1 MEWLVTSLKQYP
13 ELGLFAALAFGF
25 WLGPKKFFGFNL
37 GAVTATLIAGV
48 AIGQLGLSIPGPIKS
63 AFFLLFLFAVGYGVG
78 PQFFAGLGKDGPKQI
93 AFTLIVMV
101 ACLVV
106 PIACAYVA
114 GLDVGYA
121 VGLYAGSQTISAS
134 IGVATDQINKS
145 GLSAEA
151 ARSMLAAIPVGYAV
165 TYIFGTVGSALLLS
179 KLGPKMLGIDLV
191 QACKDYEARLGG
203 GAKAAQPGILS
214 AYHRFELRGYRITER
229 SGLAGKRCMD
239 TFPGVRVFFERIKRG
254 DQIIVAQGDSVLQN
268 GDLVA
273 ISGRRKLLV
282 ENVESVL
289 EEIEDRELLD
299 MPATVVDVFVTSKE
313 INGKTIADLAERPE
327 ARGVYM
333 AKITR
338 HLVDIP
344 LLPGT
349 EILRGDVIRIGG
361 SVDHVN
367 AVVKVLGY
375 ADRPTDATDISFMA
389 AGILVGGL
397 IGVLSVTVGG
407 VPISL
412 STSGGALLAGLF
424 LGYYRTIKPKFGQ
437 IPAPALWI
445 LNNLGLN
452 VFIAIVGINA
462 GPDFISGLQKL
473 GVSLFLWGVVATSV
487 PLLIAIVVARYVFK
501 FDPAILLGCCAGAR
515 TTTAA
520 LGMVQDAAKSNIPAL
535 GYGMPYAVGNTFLT
549 IWGLF
554 IVIVMMKIGGGGG

>member
-1 MEWLVTSLKQYP
+1 MDWLVHTLKQYP

-101 ACLVV
+101 LCLLV
-106 PIACAYVA
+106 PVACAYLA
-114 GLDVGYA
+114 GLDLGYA

-145 GLSAEA
+145 GLAPDVVK
-151 ARSMLAAIPVGYAV
+151 SMLGAIPVGYAV
-165 TYIFGTVGSALLLS
+165 TYIYGTVGSALLLA
-179 KLGPKMLGIDLV
+179 KLGPWLIGTDLV

-203 GAKAAQPGILS
+203 GSKSAQPGILS
-214 AYHRFELRGYRITER
+214 AYHGVELRGYRITEQ
-229 SGLAGKRCMD
+229 SGLAGKRCTD
-239 TFPGVRVFFERIKRG
+239 TFPDVRVYFERIKRDG
-254 DQIIVAQGDSVLQN
+254 KIFVAKADTVLQL

-273 ISGRRKLLV
+273 ISGGRKLLV
-282 ENVESVL
+282 EKVETVL
-289 EEIEDRELLD
+289 EEIDDRPLLD
-299 MPATVVDVFVTSKE
+299 MPATVVDVFVTNKAV
-313 INGKTIADLAERPE
+313 NGKTIAELADQPR
-327 ARGVYM
+327 ARGVYL

-349 EILRGDVIRIGG
+349 EILRGDVLRIGG
-361 SVDHVN
+361 SLDHVN
-367 AVVKVLGY
+367 AAVEMLGY
-375 ADRPTDATDISFMA
+375 ADRPTDATDVSFLS
-389 AGILVGGL
+389 AGIVVGGL

-437 IPAPALWI
+437 IPAPALWL

-487 PLLIAIVVARYVFK
+487 PLLLAVLIARFVFK

-549 IWGLF
+549 IWGLVV
-554 IVIVMMKIGGGGG
+554 VILMMKLGAG

>member
-1 MEWLVTSLKQYP
+1 MDWLVQTLRQYP

-63 AFFLLFLFAVGYGVG
+63 TFFLLFLFAVGYGVG

-106 PIACAYVA
+106 PVVCALIA

-145 GLSAEA
+145 GLDANA
-151 ARSMLAAIPVGYAV
+151 AKTMLASIPVGYAV
-165 TYIFGTVGSALLLS
+165 TYIFGTVGSAIILS
-179 KLGPKMLGIDLV
+179 KLAPKLLGIDLV
-191 QACKDYEARLGG
+191 KACKDYETRLGG
-203 GAKAAQPGILS
+203 GKKTLQTGILS
-214 AYHRFELRGYRITER
+214 AYHRFGVRGYRITEH
-229 SGLAGKRCMD
+229 SGLAGKRCQD
-239 TFPGVRVFFERIKRG
+239 TYPGVRVFFERIKRDG
-254 DQIIVAQGDSVLQN
+254 QIIVAQPDTVLQV

-273 ISGRRKLLV
+273 ISGARKLLV
-282 ENVESVL
+282 ENVESIL
-289 EEIEDRELLD
+289 EEIEDPELLD
-299 MPATVVDVFVTSKE
+299 VSATVVDVFVTSKA
-313 INGKTIADLAERPE
+313 INGKTIAELAQLPE
-327 ARGVYM
+327 ARGVYL

-338 HLVDIP
+338 QLVDIP

-375 ADRPTDATDISFMA
+375 ADRPTDVSDISFIA

-397 IGVLSVTVGG
+397 LGVLSVTVGG

-437 IPAPALWI
+437 IPAPALWV

-462 GPDFISGLQKL
+462 GPDFIGGLQKL
-473 GVSLFLWGVVATSV
+473 GLSLFLWGVVATSV
-487 PLLIAIVVARYVFK
+487 PLLIAMYVGRYIFK

-549 IWGLF
+549 IWGLV
-554 IVIVMMKIGGGGG
+554 IVIVMMKFGGAGG

>member
-1 MEWLVTSLKQYP
+1 MDWLVQTLRQYP

-93 AFTLIVMV
+93 GFTLVVMV

-106 PIACAYVA
+106 PVVCAVVA

-145 GLSAEA
+145 GLSADVA
-151 ARSMLAAIPVGYAV
+151 KSVLGGIPVGYAV
-165 TYIFGTVGSALLLS
+165 TYIFGTVGSALILA

-203 GAKAAQPGILS
+203 GTKAAQTGILS
-214 AYHRFELRGYRITER
+214 SYHRFGMRGYVITER
-229 SGLAGKRCMD
+229 SGLAGKRCQD
-239 TFPGVRVFFERIKRG
+239 VFPGVRVFFERIRRG
-254 DQIIVAQGDSVLQN
+254 GQILVAQGDSVLQL
-268 GDLVA
+268 GDQVA
-273 ISGRRKLLV
+273 ISGARKLLV
-282 ENVESVL
+282 ENVETVL
-289 EEIEDRELLD
+289 EEIEDPELLD
-299 MPATVVDVFVTSKE
+299 MPATIVDVFVTSKA
-313 INGKTIADLAERPE
+313 INGKTIAELAEMPE
-327 ARGVYM
+327 ARGVYL

-349 EILRGDVIRIGG
+349 EILRGDILRVGG
-361 SVDHVN
+361 SVAHVN
-367 AVVKVLGY
+367 AVVDKVGY
-375 ADRPTDATDISFMA
+375 ADRPTDQTDISFMS

-397 IGVLSVTVGG
+397 VGVLSVTIGG

-424 LGYYRTIKPKFGQ
+424 LSYYRTLKPKFGQ
-437 IPAPALWI
+437 IPTPALWL

-487 PLLIAIVVARYVFK
+487 PLFIAMLAGRFIFK

-549 IWGLF
+549 IWGLV
-554 IVIVMMKIGGGGG
+554 IVIAMMKFGAGGS

>member
-1 MEWLVTSLKQYP
+1 MDWLVSSLKQYP

-25 WLGPKKFFGFNL
+25 WLGPKKLFGFNL
-37 GAVTATLIAGV
+37 GNVTATLIAGV
-48 AIGQLGLSIPGPIKS
+48 VIGQLGLSIPGPIKS

-106 PIACAYVA
+106 PVACAYVA

-145 GLSAEA
+145 GLPADQVKV
-151 ARSMLAAIPVGYAV
+151 MLASIPVGYAV
-165 TYIFGTVGSALLLS
+165 TYIYGTVGSALLLA
-179 KLGPKMLGIDLV
+179 KLGPKLIGVDLQ
-191 QACKDYEARLGG
+191 QACRDYEERLGG
-203 GAKAAQPGILS
+203 GIAAPQPGILS
-214 AYHRFELRGYRITER
+214 TYQGVVVRGYRITEG

-254 DQIIVAQGDSVLQN
+254 DQLITADGQTVLQV
-268 GDLVA
+268 GDLAA
-273 ISGRRKLLV
+273 ISGNRKVLV
-282 ENVESVL
+282 EQIESVL
-289 EEIEDRELLD
+289 DEVDDRQLLD
-299 MPATVVDVFVTSKE
+299 IAATVVDVFITSKQ
-313 INGKTIADLAERPE
+313 INGKTIAELGARPE
-327 ARGVYM
+327 LRGIFLG
-333 AKITR
+333 KITR
-338 HLVDIP
+338 NLVDIP
-344 LLPGT
+344 RLPGT
-349 EILRGDVIRIGG
+349 EILRGDVVRIGG
-361 SVDHVN
+361 SLAHVN
-367 AVVKVLGY
+367 TAVELLGY
-375 ADRPTDATDISFMA
+375 ADRPTEATDIAFMS
-389 AGILVGGL
+389 AGILIGGL

-437 IPAPALWI
+437 IPGPALWV

-487 PLLIAIVVARYVFK
+487 PLLIAIFVARFIFK

-554 IVIVMMKIGGGGG
+554 VVIAMMKLSGSGG

>member
-1 MEWLVTSLKQYP
+1 MDWLVASLRQYP

-25 WLGPKKFFGFNL
+25 WLGPKKLFGFNL

-93 AFTLIVMV
+93 AFTLLVMV

-106 PIACAYVA
+106 PIVCALVA

-145 GLSAEA
+145 GLSADVA
-151 ARSMLAAIPVGYAV
+151 KSMLGAIPVGYAV
-165 TYIFGTVGSALLLS
+165 TYIYGTVGSALLLS
-179 KLGPKMLGIDLV
+179 KLGPKLLGIDLV
-191 QACKDYEARLGG
+191 KACKDYEARLGG
-203 GAKAAQPGILS
+203 GKQAAQTGILS
-214 AYHRFELRGYRITER
+214 SYHRFGVRGYRITEQ
-229 SGLAGKRCMD
+229 SGLGGKRCKD
-239 TFPGVRVFFERIKRG
+239 IFPGVRVFVERIKRDG
-254 DQIIVAQGDSVLQN
+254 QVTVAAADSVLQV

-273 ISGRRKLLV
+273 ISGARNLLV
-282 ENVESVL
+282 DQVELVL
-289 EEIEDRELLD
+289 QEIEDRDLLD
-299 MPATVVDVFVTSKE
+299 MPATIVDVFVTSKA
-313 INGKTIADLAERPE
+313 INGKTIAELAELPE
-327 ARGVYM
+327 SRGVYL

-338 HLVDIP
+338 QLVDIP

-349 EILRGDVIRIGG
+349 EILRGDVLRIGG
-361 SVDHVN
+361 SLDHVN

-375 ADRPTDATDISFMA
+375 ADRPTDQTDISFLA

-397 IGVLSVTVGG
+397 IGVLSFKVGG

-437 IPAPALWI
+437 IPAPALWL

-487 PLLIAIVVARYVFK
+487 PVILAVFAARYIFK

-549 IWGLF
+549 IWGLVV
-554 IVIVMMKIGGGGG
+554 VIVMMKMSGG

>member
-1 MEWLVTSLKQYP
+1 MDWLVQSLKQYP

-93 AFTLIVMV
+93 AFTLVVVI
-101 ACLVV
+101 ACLAV
-106 PIACAYVA
+106 PILCALVA

-145 GLSAEA
+145 GLSPEVAQ
-151 ARSMLAAIPVGYAV
+151 RMLASIPVGYAV
-165 TYIFGTVGSALLLS
+165 TYIYGTVGSALVLA
-179 KLGPKMLGIDLV
+179 KLGPKMLGVDLV
-191 QACKDYEARLGG
+191 QACKDYERRLGG
-203 GAKAAQPGILS
+203 GASAVQPGILS
-214 AYHRFELRGYRITER
+214 AYHRFELRGYRITAA
-229 SGLAGKRCMD
+229 SGLAGQRCQD
-239 TFPGVRVFFERIKRG
+239 TFPGVRVYFERIRRG
-254 DQIIVAQGDSVLQN
+254 SQLIEAQGESVLEV

-273 ISGRRKLLV
+273 ISGARKLLV
-282 ENVESVL
+282 ENVEAIL
-289 EEIEDRELLD
+289 EEVEDRELLD
-299 MPATVVDVFVTSKE
+299 MPATIVDVFVTSKA
-313 INGKTIADLAERPE
+313 INGKTIAEVAELPQ
-327 ARGVYM
+327 ARGVYLT
-333 AKITR
+333 KITR
-338 HLVDIP
+338 QLVDIP

-349 EILRGDVIRIGG
+349 EILRGDVLRIGG
-361 SVDHVN
+361 SLNHVN
-367 AVVKVLGY
+367 AVVGVLGY
-375 ADRPTDATDISFMA
+375 ADRPTDATDISFMS
-389 AGILVGGL
+389 AGILIGGL

-473 GVSLFLWGVVATSV
+473 GVSLFLWGVVATTV
-487 PLLIAIVVARYVFK
+487 PLLIAVLVGRFVFK
-501 FDPAILLGCCAGAR
+501 FDPAILLGCCSGAR
-515 TTTAA
+515 TTTAS

-549 IWGLF
+549 IWGLVV
-554 IVIVMMKIGGGGG
+554 VIAMMKLGGTGG

>member
-1 MEWLVTSLKQYP
+1 MDWLVQTLKQYP

-25 WLGPKKFFGFNL
+25 WVGPKKFFGFNL

-63 AFFLLFLFAVGYGVG
+63 TFFLLFLFAVGYGVG

-106 PIACAYVA
+106 PIICAVIA
-114 GLDVGYA
+114 GLDVGFA

-145 GLSAEA
+145 GLSADVA
-151 ARSMLAAIPVGYAV
+151 KSMLAAIPVGYAV
-165 TYIFGTVGSALLLS
+165 TYIYGTVGSALILS
-179 KLGPKMLGIDLV
+179 KLGPKLLGIDLV
-191 QACKDYEARLGG
+191 QACKDYETRLGG
-203 GAKAAQPGILS
+203 GKKAAQTGILS
-214 AYHRFELRGYRITER
+214 AYHRFGVRGYRITEE
-229 SGLAGKRCMD
+229 SGLGGKRCQD
-239 TFPGVRVFFERIKRG
+239 IFPGIRVFVERIKRG
-254 DQIIVAQGDSVLQN
+254 DQIIVAQAESVLQV

-273 ISGRRKLLV
+273 ISGARKLLV
-282 ENVESVL
+282 DNVEAVL
-289 EEIEDRELLD
+289 KEIEDHELLD
-299 MPATVVDVFVTSKE
+299 MPSTIVDLFVTSKE
-313 INGKTIADLAERPE
+313 FNGKTIAELAELPA
-327 ARGVYM
+327 ARGVYLN
-333 AKITR
+333 KITR

-349 EILRGDVIRIGG
+349 EILRGDVLRIGG
-361 SVDHVN
+361 SVEHVN
-367 AVVKVLGY
+367 AVVNALGY
-375 ADRPTDATDISFMA
+375 ADRPTDQTDISFIA
-389 AGILVGGL
+389 AGILLGGL

-437 IPAPALWI
+437 IPSPALWV

-473 GVSLFLWGVVATSV
+473 GASLFIWGVAATTI
-487 PLLIAIVVARYVFK
+487 PLVFAVLLARYVFK

-549 IWGLF
+549 IWGLVV
-554 IVIVMMKIGGGGG
+554 VIVMMKLAGGS

>member
-1 MEWLVTSLKQYP
+1 MDWLVQTLRHYP

-63 AFFLLFLFAVGYGVG
+63 TFFLIFLFAVGYGVG
-78 PQFFAGLGKDGPKQI
+78 PQFFAGLGKDGPRQI
-93 AFTLIVMV
+93 VFTLVVMV
-101 ACLVV
+101 ACLLV
-106 PIACAYVA
+106 PIVCAVIA

-121 VGLYAGSQTISAS
+121 AGLYAGSQTISAS

-145 GLSAEA
+145 GLPAEVA
-151 ARSMLAAIPVGYAV
+151 KHMLTAIPVGYAV
-165 TYIFGTVGSALLLS
+165 TYIFGTIGSALILS
-179 KLGPKMLGIDLV
+179 KLAPKLLGIDLV
-191 QACKDYEARLGG
+191 QACRDYETRLGG
-203 GAKAAQPGILS
+203 GKATAQTGILS
-214 AYHRFELRGYRITER
+214 AYRRFGVRTYRVTDR
-229 SGLAGKRCMD
+229 SGLVGKRCD
-239 TFPGVRVFFERIKRG
+239 DAYPGVRVFVERIKRDG
-254 DQIIVAQGDSVLQN
+254 RIIVAEPGTVLQA
-268 GDLVA
+268 GDVVA
-273 ISGRRKLLV
+273 ISGASRLLV
-282 ENVESVL
+282 EDVERLL
-289 EEIEDRELLD
+289 EEVEDPELLD
-299 MPATVVDVFVTSKE
+299 MPATIVDVFVTSKAL
-313 INGKTIADLAERPE
+313 NGKTVAELAELPE
-327 ARGVYM
+327 ARGVYL
-333 AKITR
+333 ARITR

-349 EILRGDVIRIGG
+349 EVLRGDVLRIGG

-375 ADRPTDATDISFMA
+375 ADRPTDATDIAFIA
-389 AGILVGGL
+389 AGILLGGL
-397 IGVLSVTVGG
+397 IGVLSVKVGG

-437 IPAPALWI
+437 IPAPALWV

-473 GVSLFLWGVVATSV
+473 GLSLFLWGIVATTV
-487 PLLIAIVVARYVFK
+487 PLLLAVVLGHFVFK

-535 GYGMPYAVGNTFLT
+535 GYGMPYAVGNTVLT
-549 IWGLF
+549 IWGLVV
-554 IVIVMMKIGGGGG
+554 VIVMMKLAG

>member
-1 MEWLVTSLKQYP
+1 MDWLVQTLKQYP

-25 WLGPKKFFGFNL
+25 WLGPKKFFGFSL

-101 ACLVV
+101 LCLVV
-106 PIACAYVA
+106 PIACAYFA

-145 GLSAEA
+145 GLSPDVVK
-151 ARSMLAAIPVGYAV
+151 SMLGAIPVGYAV
-165 TYIFGTVGSALLLS
+165 TYIYGTVGSALLLS
-179 KLGPKMLGIDLV
+179 KLGPKMIGADIE
-191 QACKDYEARLGG
+191 QACKDYEAKLGG
-203 GAKAAQPGILS
+203 GAKSVQPGILS
-214 AYHRFELRGYRITER
+214 AYRNFGLRGYRITEQ
-229 SGLAGKRCMD
+229 SGLAGKRCKD

-254 DQIIVAQGDSVLQN
+254 GQIIVAQADSVLQL

-273 ISGRRKLLV
+273 ISGARHLLV
-282 ENVESVL
+282 DEVEKIL
-289 EEIEDRELLD
+289 EEVDDHELLD
-299 MPATVVDVFVTSKE
+299 MPATVVDVFITNKA
-313 INGKTIADLAERPE
+313 INGKTIAELAELPE
-327 ARGVYM
+327 ARGVYLT
-333 AKITR
+333 KITR

-344 LLPGT
+344 RLPGT

-367 AVVKVLGY
+367 AVVRILGY

-389 AGILVGGL
+389 AGILIGGL
-397 IGVLSVTVGG
+397 IGVLSVKIGG

-437 IPAPALWI
+437 IPAPALWL

-487 PLLIAIVVARYVFK
+487 PLLIAVLVARFIFH

-554 IVIVMMKIGGGGG
+554 IVIAMMKLSGGS